1 MIYFLVIIWENTMEI
16 FEYDFMRKA
25 FLVGIMLAVIIP
37 CIGVVVVLKRLS
49 MIGDA
54 ISHTSLAG
62 VTFGLVFNINPI
74 VASIIFCI
82 LSALSIEFIRK
93 KISKYGEM
101 SISIIMSLSIGVAGL
116 LSGFVANN
124 SNFNSFLFGS
134 IVAISDFELKLVILI
149 SSISILIFIFLYKE
163 IFYITFNERLAKL
176 SGVPVNRINFI
187 FTILTA
193 ITVSISA
200 RAVGALI
207 VSSMMVVPVA
217 CSMQI
222 ANSYKKTIIFAV
234 LFNLFFTIL
243 GIFISYYQGLKPGA
257 TIVLISIITFIVII
271 LLKSIL
277 ASKNS
282 AA

>member
-1 MIYFLVIIWENTMEI
+1 MEI
-16 FEYDFMRKA
+16 FQYDFMRKA
-25 FLVGIMLAVIIP
+25 FIVGIMLAVIIP

-74 VASIIFCI
+74 AASVVFCI
-82 LSALSIEFIRK
+82 LAALSIEFIRK

-101 SISIIMSLSIGVAGL
+101 SISIIMSLSIGLAGL
-116 LSGFVANN
+116 LSGFVSNN

-134 IVAISDFELKLVILI
+134 IVAVSDFELGLVVFI
-149 SSISILIFIFLYKE
+149 SLISILIFIFLYKE

-193 ITVSISA
+193 VTVSISA

-207 VSSMMVVPVA
+207 VSSMMVVPAA
-217 CSMQI
+217 CSMQV
-222 ANSYKKTIIFAV
+222 AGSYKKTIIYAV
-234 LFNLFFTIL
+234 LFNLFFTVL
-243 GIFISYYQGLKPGA
+243 GIFISYYNGLKPGA
-257 TIVLISIITFIVII
+257 AIVLISVITFIIII
-271 LLKSIL
+271 LLKSVL
-277 ASKNS
+277 MHLKK
-282 AA
+282 

>member
-1 MIYFLVIIWENTMEI
+1 MEI

-37 CIGVVVVLKRLS
+37 SIGVVVVLKRLS

-149 SSISILIFIFLYKE
+149 SSVSILIFIFLYKE
-163 IFYITFNERLAKL
+163 IFYITFNEKLAKL

-193 ITVSISA
+193 VTVSISA

-217 CSMQI
+217 CSMQL
-222 ANSYKKTIIFAV
+222 ANSYKKTIIYAI

-257 TIVLISIITFIVII
+257 TIVLISIITFIIII
-271 LLKSIL
+271 LLKSVL
-277 ASKNS
+277 SSKIMQHNN
-282 AA
+282 

>member
-1 MIYFLVIIWENTMEI
+1 MEI
-16 FEYDFMRKA
+16 FQYDFMRKA
-25 FLVGIMLAVIIP
+25 FIVGIMIAVIIP

-62 VTFGLVFNINPI
+62 VAFGLVFNINPI
-74 VASIIFCI
+74 AASIVFCV
-82 LSALSIEFIRK
+82 LAALSIEFIRK

-101 SISIIMSLSIGVAGL
+101 SISIIMSLSIGIAGI
-116 LSGFVANN
+116 LSGFVSNN
-124 SNFNSFLFGS
+124 ANFNSFLFGS

-149 SSISILIFIFLYKE
+149 SLISILIFIFLYKE

-193 ITVSISA
+193 AAVSISA
-200 RAVGALI
+200 RTIGSLI
-207 VSSMMVVPVA
+207 VSSMMVVPAA

-222 ANSYKKTIIFAV
+222 ANSYKKTIIYAV

-243 GIFISYYQGLKPGA
+243 GIFISYYKGLKPGA
-257 TIVLISIITFIVII
+257 TIVLISIITFIAI
-271 LLKSIL
+271 LLIKS
-277 ASKNS
+277 SKTFKK
-282 AA
+282 

>member
-1 MIYFLVIIWENTMEI
+1 MEI
-16 FEYDFMRKA
+16 FQYDFMRKA

-37 CIGVVVVLKRLS
+37 CIGVIVVLKRLS

-74 VASIIFCI
+74 LASIIFCI

-93 KISKYGEM
+93 RVSKYGEI
-101 SISIIMSLSIGVAGL
+101 SIAIIMSLSISIAGL
-116 LSGFVANN
+116 LSGFVSNN

-134 IVAISDFELKLVILI
+134 IVAVSDFELKLVMLI
-149 SSISILIFIFLYKE
+149 STLSILIFVFLYKE
-163 IFYITFNERLAKL
+163 IFYIVFNERLAKL

-193 ITVSISA
+193 VTVSISA
-200 RAVGALI
+200 RAIGALI
-207 VSSMMVVPVA
+207 VSSMMVVPAA

-222 ANSYKKTIIFAV
+222 ANSYKKTIIYAV
-234 LFNLFFTIL
+234 IFNVFFTIL
-243 GIFISYYQGLKPGA
+243 GIFVSYYYGLKPGA
-257 TIVLISIITFIVII
+257 TIVLISIITFIII
-271 LLKSIL
+271 IFIKYIISSKYKRIL
-277 ASKNS
+277 TK
-282 AA
+282 